1 MSYNFKSIAD
11 TQVVAE
17 PSESVHVLIEENGEI
32 KRAPKTAVGGSGG
45 GETYVIYKNGGDI
58 TATEGIYDAVVKFL
72 ADPIANFIN
81 IVIFENYSD
90 YLYCRDL
97 YDIYHPESNNN
108 GRITFDTGMLIYLYE
123 DGTFSYYDD

>member
-11 TQVVAE
+11 TQVVTE

-58 TATEGIYDAVVKFL
+58 TATEGIYDAVKEFL
-72 ADPIANFIN
+72 NDVIANFIN
-81 IVIFENYSD
+81 IAIFENYSD
-90 YLYCRDL
+90 YLRCIKIDYIYPPDS
-97 YDIYHPESNNN
+97 YD
-108 GRITFDTGMLIYLYE
+108 GRITLEAGGMNIYLYE
-123 DGTFSYYDD
+123 DGTFSYYED